1 MLFLHLSC
9 LEQATVIITHNSIP
23 WTVNSDWP
31 TRLEERNIYF
41 FCFEAG
47 IQGGVQCQGT
57 HLATNNPDT
66 DTNAQNCTTSDYTPH
81 VNMPQDGC
89 TSTPKVAGLMSPA
102 NPYRNT
108 WQDNHVQGKTTQ
120 QDKLKD
126 ARGALSSYTYLRA
139 KYISRILNL
148 FLHFTF
154 LIRASNVAKTWCLT
168 LQVVQ
173 VYADFVASE
182 NQPLEIGQCK
192 TTADCG
198 LQTADCGQGVKCRL
212 SVKCRLQT

>member
-57 HLATNNPDT
+57 HFTTKNT
-66 DTNAQNCTTSDYTPH
+66 DTRPHHWTTPDCTSQ

-89 TSTPKVAGLMSPA
+89 TSTPKVAGVMSPA

-154 LIRASNVAKTWCLT
+154 LIRASNVQRRDVL
-168 LQVVQ
+168 L
-173 VYADFVASE
+173 
-182 NQPLEIGQCK
+182 CK
-192 TTADCG
+192 
-198 LQTADCGQGVKCRL
+198 
-212 SVKCRLQT
+212 